1 MLPLVALVGRP
12 NVGKSTIFNALTRTR
27 DALVHDQPGVTR
39 DRNYGVCRLDED
51 NHFLV
56 VDTGGI
62 AEEEEG
68 LAGAT
73 TRQARAA
80 AAEADLILFVVD
92 AREGTSAMD
101 DEILAWLRKLS
112 RPTLLLINK
121 IDGTDEDTVRSEFA
135 RYGFGEMLTVSAA
148 HRQGLDDLL
157 DEVIQRLPEEGSG
170 EELDNDPNRIRIAFV
185 GRPNVGKS
193 TLVNRILGEE
203 RMIASDVPGTTR
215 DSIAVDLERD
225 GREYRLIDTA
235 GLRRRSRVDE
245 VVEKFSVVKTMQSIE
260 QCQVAV
266 LMLDA
271 TEGVTDQDATVLG
284 AVLDAGR
291 ALVIAINKWDGLTEY
306 QREQA
311 ETMLSL
317 KLGFVPWAESVRIS
331 AKHGSGLREL
341 FCGASRARIGEQ
353 DLHHQRSE
361 QGAGSGLRDQPAA
374 DHPRPCLQA
383 ALRAPG
389 RFQPADLHR
398 ARHAPEGAAGI
409 VQALPGELLPQAL
422 QADRH
427 ASELHLP
434 RGYQLRGQEECPH
447 RAAGQGQAALDEA
460 RQGQVM
466 QEKATAGPPF
476 SFVIVPASGR
486 PALPHVYRSR
496 SWRTAATSA
505 AMRQRAW
512 HASAAPRC

>member
-62 AEEEEG
+62 SEDDEG

-73 TRQARAA
+73 ADQARAA
-80 AAEADLILFVVD
+80 AGEADLILFVVD
-92 AREGTSAMD
+92 ARDGTSALD

-121 IDGTDEDTVRSEFA
+121 IDGTHEDSVRAEFA
-135 RYGFGEMLTVSAA
+135 RYGFSEMLTVSAA

-157 DEVIQRLPEEGSG
+157 EEVVQRLPEEGSG
-170 EELDNDPNRIRIAFV
+170 EEMDNDPNRMRIAFV

-203 RMIASDVPGTTR
+203 RMIASEVPGTTR

-235 GLRRRSRVDE
+235 GLRRRGRVEE
-245 VVEKFSVVKTMQSIE
+245 VVEKFSVIKTLQAIE

-271 TEGVTDQDATVLG
+271 SEGVTDQDATVLG

-291 ALVIAINKWDGLTEY
+291 ALVVAINKWDGLTDY

-311 ETMLSL
+311 ETLVSR
-317 KLGFVPWAESVRIS
+317 KLGFVPWAETVRIS

-341 FCGASRARIGEQ
+341 FRAI
-353 DLHHQRSE
+353 HQ
-361 QGAGSGLRDQPAA
+361 A
-374 DHPRPCLQA
+374 
-383 ALRAPG
+383 
-389 RFQPADLHR
+389 
-398 ARHAPEGAAGI
+398 
-409 VQALPGELLPQAL
+409 
-422 QADRH
+422 
-427 ASELHLP
+427 
-434 RGYQLRGQEECPH
+434 
-447 RAAGQGQAALDEA
+447 
-460 RQGQVM
+460 
-466 QEKATAGPPF
+466 
-476 SFVIVPASGR
+476 
-486 PALPHVYRSR
+486 
-496 SWRTAATSA
+496 
-505 AMRQRAW
+505 
-512 HASAAPRC
+512 HASATHEFSTSEVNKALEIAYETNPPPAIRGHVSKLRYVHPGGSNPPTFIVHGTRLKELPESYKRYLENFFRKRFKLIGTPVQFIFREGANPYEGKKNQLTDRQIAKKKRLIRHVKGR

>member
-51 NHFLV
+51 NPFLI

-62 AEEEEG
+62 AEDEEG

-73 TRQARAA
+73 ARQARAA

-92 AREGTSAMD
+92 ARDGTSALD
-101 DEILAWLRKLS
+101 DEILSWLRKLS

-121 IDGTDEDTVRSEFA
+121 IDGTDEDSVRSEFA
-135 RYGFGEMLTVSAA
+135 RYGFAEMLTVSAA

-157 DEVIQRLPEEGSG
+157 DEVVQRLPEEGSA
-170 EELDNDPNRIRIAFV
+170 EELDNDPGRVRIAFV

-203 RMIASDVPGTTR
+203 RMIASEVPGTTR

-235 GLRRRSRVDE
+235 GLRRKARVDE
-245 VVEKFSVVKTMQSIE
+245 AVEKFSVVKTLQAIE

-271 TEGVTDQDATVLG
+271 HEGVTDQDASVLG

-291 ALVIAINKWDGLTEY
+291 ALVIAINKWDGLTDY

-311 ETMLSL
+311 ETRLSL

-331 AKHGSGLREL
+331 AMHGSGLREL
-341 FCGASRARIGEQ
+341 FRAV
-353 DLHHQRSE
+353 
-361 QGAGSGLRDQPAA
+361 
-374 DHPRPCLQA
+374 
-383 ALRAPG
+383 
-389 RFQPADLHR
+389 HR
-398 ARHAPEGAAGI
+398 A
-409 VQALPGELLPQAL
+409 
-422 QADRH
+422 
-427 ASELHLP
+427 
-434 RGYQLRGQEECPH
+434 
-447 RAAGQGQAALDEA
+447 
-460 RQGQVM
+460 
-466 QEKATAGPPF
+466 
-476 SFVIVPASGR
+476 
-486 PALPHVYRSR
+486 
-496 SWRTAATSA
+496 
-505 AMRQRAW
+505 
-512 HASAAPRC
+512 HASANHEFSTSEVNKALEVAYETNPPPSIRGHVSKLRYVHPGGANPPTFIVHGTRLKELPESYKRYLENFFRKRFKLVGTPVQFIFREGANPYEGKKNPLTERQVKAKRRLMKHVKGR